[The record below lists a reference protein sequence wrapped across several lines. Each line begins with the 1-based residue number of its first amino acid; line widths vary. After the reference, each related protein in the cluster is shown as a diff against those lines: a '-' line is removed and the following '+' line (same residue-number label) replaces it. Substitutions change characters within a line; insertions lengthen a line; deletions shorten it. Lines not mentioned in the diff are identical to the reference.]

1 MREFRKKQKI
11 FKKIMNMFIIV
22 TAVFI
27 FLFYG
32 FEPSL
37 AKWIGSGAT
46 MAVMYVMYGFVVVSL
61 SMLFQYS
68 SKYAKSDKFL
78 ESVEYEL
85 SDAGYYLTSRAE
97 NNIEDYGRA
106 VTDDLTA
113 SGYSVKYNEVIN
125 EFEFDALCSKGREM
139 FYIVKSSDIDK
150 NDVIAYIDSAVY
162 DITAINIKRR
172 CDGVLLFIC
181 DNADDGAVSL
191 SKMITAL
198 GKKEQI
204 KVAVAIA
211 EVSTGRVYFLGNK
224 VSKCQ
229 QMIANFVMNCNL
241 PIKDEYIA
249 KEKLPFQNE
258 LEEHMKKFNI
268 KDYKNGVFF
277 AH

>member
-1 MREFRKKQKI
+1 MREFRKKQKK
-11 FKKIMNMFIIV
+11 FKKIMNTVTII
-22 TAVFI
+22 TSVFI

-46 MAVMYVMYGFVVVSL
+46 MAVMYVMYGFVIVSL
-61 SMLFQYS
+61 SMLFLYS

-78 ESVEYEL
+78 EGVEYEL

-97 NNIEDYGRA
+97 NNIEDYAIA

-113 SGYSVKYNEVIN
+113 SGYSIKYGEVIN
-125 EFEFDALCSKGREM
+125 ELEFDAVCSKGREM
-139 FYIVKSSDIDK
+139 FYIVKSSEIDK
-150 NDVIAYIDSAVY
+150 NDLIAYIDSAVY
-162 DITAINIKRR
+162 DITAVNIKRR
-172 CDGVLLFIC
+172 CDAVVLFIC
-181 DNADDGAVSL
+181 DNAEDGAVSL

-204 KVAVAIA
+204 KVAPAVA

-229 QMIANFVMNCNL
+229 QMTANFVMNCNV
-241 PIKDEYIA
+241 PIKDDYIV
-249 KEKLPFQNE
+249 KEKLPFQSE
-258 LEEHMKKFNI
+258 LEEHMKEFNI
-268 KDYKNGVFF
+268 KDYKNGAFF